1 MKFRLILFT
10 ALFTSIGLNAQK
22 YFARDGQVRFF
33 SSTPIEDIEAVNSQ
47 TSSIVDW
54 GKNQVAFRMPI
65 KGFQFEKALM
75 QEHFNENYLES
86 DQFPSATFAGSIVDI
101 PESAD
106 GLDDK
111 ELILSGILSIH
122 GVDQKVEE
130 TFRLTKTEQ
139 GVDLKGSFVVRPKDY
154 GIEIPSVTRDK
165 IAQSIEV
172 SVDIHYKLR

>member
-1 MKFRLILFT
+1 MKFRLLLCA
-10 ALFTSIGLNAQK
+10 ALCTSIGLNAQK

-54 GKNQVAFRMPI
+54 EKNQVAFRLPI

-86 DQFPSATFAGSIVDI
+86 DQFPSATFAGSIIDI
-101 PESAD
+101 PESTD
-106 GLDDK
+106 GLDEQ

-130 TFRLTKTEQ
+130 TFRLTRTDQ
-139 GVDLKGSFVVRPKDY
+139 GMDLKGAFVVRPKDY

-172 SVDIHYKLR
+172 SVNIHYKLR